1 MPFCLSP
8 SNGKRATNPLKQ
20 HILFMAKLRG
30 YLYCKSMPRLRKQLT
45 TSESEQVSEPY
56 RKTDTQTDRQVDQS

>member
-8 SNGKRATNPLKQ
+8 SNGKGATNPLKQ

-30 YLYCKSMPRLRKQLT
+30 YLRCKSMPCLRKQLT
-45 TSESEQVSEPY
+45 TSESEQVCEPY
-56 RKTDTQTDRQVDQS
+56 RKIDTQTDRQVDQS

>member
-1 MPFCLSP
+1 
-8 SNGKRATNPLKQ
+8 
-20 HILFMAKLRG
+20 MAKLRG

-56 RKTDTQTDRQVDQS
+56 RKTDTQTDRQVDQSEANIRVI

>member
-8 SNGKRATNPLKQ
+8 SNGKGATNPLKQ

-30 YLYCKSMPRLRKQLT
+30 YLYYKSMLRLRKQLT
-45 TSESEQVSEPY
+45 TSESEQVCEPY
-56 RKTDTQTDRQVDQS
+56 RKTDIQLDRQVDQS